1 MKITALKTFVV
12 LSIKK
17 IATTISMCRIVL
29 AFIWI
34 VITILGITPGGLVAQ
49 TSIYHDG
56 SFTDSTGRTILY
68 GYWIKDNWDTTQPR
82 GLLIFFHGNS
92 TGTADDMRRSER
104 GIITDVLG
112 LGLVAVS
119 VASPRS
125 SKPGSQE
132 QFLFGHDINSYGTRV
147 WLEEDNR
154 LIHELLQSGFN
165 STLAVDYDQ
174 IIFAGVSQG
183 TCFLAKFIERY
194 AGIYGGGFHAWCGCF
209 WGESYDFTPRRYGV
223 WMPSFQWTPF
233 ASSFVKSRFRVF
245 VEATTEDFLHSH
257 GVAMAKYYSELL
269 GLDTRWDLDA
279 PGAHCGRGT
288 TPLMDILKWL
298 SSTPVPERPRDETDA
313 DGDGIPNAVDP
324 DDDNDGAL
332 DFIDALPLDPRDW
345 LDTDE
350 DGIGNFA
357 DRDADGDGVENAL
370 DPFSLDPREWLD
382 TDEDGI
388 GNTLDADDD
397 NDGLRDTIDP
407 NPLQGVKNDQL
418 VLRMPARGVRYVY
431 SSGEYPAAFMHS
443 GKPAS
448 VVYPEPQGDHQF
460 YQFINLGDSVNP
472 RFEIMIDRFNRKE
485 SCEATLLPSLCNP
498 KTPNFAYFEHYIDKI
513 YIDRNHN
520 QNLTDDG
527 PALIQAHNNGD
538 YFGPGVI
545 TVLEV
550 PYASGDTFPYG
561 IFLSTAKISEG
572 VRYKGAST
580 WMGYLKPPFGER
592 VLVGIV
598 DANLD
603 GIFNSKE
610 PPDDF
615 YNGHTQEI
623 QDFACI
629 DLDRN
634 GVLNECDETYDD
646 SEGRVNPVYPGKS
659 FKLDSCQY
667 TISVAPSGHQI
678 TWLTEQTIPQTL
690 TKVSGDE
697 QKGVPGTLLET
708 PLIVEVRDINGNV
721 LECTQVTFAITDG
734 DGTLSV
740 ETTMTDSRGRAS
752 STLTLSNGPGTNTVS
767 VTVAG
772 LEPVTF
778 TAAALATPDFDGDGT
793 VGVPDFLQFVEQFG
807 LSQSDAGYDARF
819 DLDGDGII
827 GIGDFLIFVE
837 DFGKTVSSN

>member
-1 MKITALKTFVV
+1 MIEQTGNRRRV
-12 LSIKK
+12 
-17 IATTISMCRIVL
+17 TIIS
-29 AFIWI
+29 AFIWMF
-34 VITILGITPGGLVAQ
+34 ITVLGFTPGGIIAQ
-49 TSIYHDG
+49 SSTYHEG
-56 SFTDSTGRTILY
+56 SFTDSTGQTILY
-68 GYWIKDNWDTTQPR
+68 GYWVRNDWNPNQPR
-82 GLLIFFHGNS
+82 GVLIFFHGNS
-92 TGTADDMRRSER
+92 TASADEIRRWGR
-104 GIITDVLG
+104 WVDDTLD

-125 SKPGSQE
+125 RKRGSNE
-132 QFLFGHDINSYGTRV
+132 HFLFGHDINSYGTRA
-147 WLEEDNR
+147 WLEPDNR

-174 IIFAGVSQG
+174 IIFAGASQG

-194 AGIYGGGFHAWCGCF
+194 AGIYGGGFYAWCGCF
-209 WGESYDFTPRRYGV
+209 WGEKNTFSPRQYGV

-233 ASSFVKSRFRVF
+233 TASFVKSRFRVF
-245 VEATTEDFLHSH
+245 VEATTGDFLHSH

-269 GLDTRWDLDA
+269 GLDTRWDLEA
-279 PGAHCGRGT
+279 PGGHCNRGT
-288 TPLMDILKWL
+288 TPFVDILKWL
-298 SSTPVPERPRDETDA
+298 SSTPVPERPGDETDT
-313 DGDGIPNAVDP
+313 DGDGIANAVDP

-332 DFIDALPLDPRDW
+332 DFIDALPLDPREW
-345 LDTDE
+345 LDTDG

-418 VLRMPARGVRYVY
+418 VLRMPTGGVRHVY
-431 SSGEYPAAFMHS
+431 SSNKYPAAFVHS

-448 VVYPEPQGDHQF
+448 VVYPEPQGDHQS

-472 RFEIMIDRFNRKE
+472 RFEIMIDRFYRKK
-485 SCEATLLPSLCNP
+485 SCEEVLLPGLCNSE
-498 KTPNFAYFEHYIDKI
+498 TPNFAYFEHYIDKV

-527 PALIQAHNNGD
+527 PALIQAHTNVDFFN
-538 YFGPGVI
+538 PGVI

-561 IFLSTAKISEG
+561 IFLSTTKISEG

-580 WMGYLKPPFGER
+580 WKGYVNPPFGER
-592 VLVGIV
+592 VLVGVV

-603 GIFNSKE
+603 GVFNSKE

-615 YNGHTQEI
+615 YNGHTQETYDI
-623 QDFACI
+623 ACI

-634 GVLNECDETYDD
+634 GVLNECDETGDFMG
-646 SEGRVNPVYPGKS
+646 GRINPIYPGES
-659 FKLDSCQY
+659 FKLDGCQY

-678 TWLTEQTIPQTL
+678 TWHTEQTIPQSL
-690 TKVSGDE
+690 TKISGDE
-697 QKGVPGTLLET
+697 QEGAPGTLLGT
-708 PLIVEVRDINGNV
+708 PLVVEIRDLNGSV
-721 LECTQVTFAITDG
+721 LECTQVTFTVTEG
-734 DGTLSV
+734 GGTLSV
-740 ETTMTDSRGRAS
+740 ETVMTDSTGQAS
-752 STLTLSNGPGTNTVS
+752 STLTLGSKPGTNTVT

-772 LEPVTF
+772 IDQPLVFIATALVTADF
-778 TAAALATPDFDGDGT
+778 NGDSTVDISDFFLFAA
-793 VGVPDFLQFVEQFG
+793 QFG
-807 LSQSDAGYDARF
+807 LSQGDAEYDARF

-827 GIGDFLIFVE
+827 GMGDFLIFVE
-837 DFGKTVSSN
+837 DFGKTV